1 MDMFNLRREFE
12 KKTLAEKDIN
22 PHPIK
27 QFELWFTEALESKV
41 LEPNAMTL
49 SSCWADGR
57 ISSRV
62 VLLKQVNEYGFVFF
76 TNYNSN
82 KAMQLMQNPFCALNF
97 MWHEQ
102 ERQIRIEGVAE
113 YVSPEQSDIY
123 FEHRPSESKLGAW
136 ASPQSVVIP
145 DRIYL
150 ENQILKFKKKFK
162 NGDIPRPANWGGFLI
177 KPLLIEFWQ
186 GRENRLH
193 DRIQYKLEGEKWIID
208 RLAP

>member
-1 MDMFNLRREFE
+1 MFNLRREFE
-12 KKTLAEKDIN
+12 KKTLDEKDIN
-22 PHPIK
+22 PHPMK
-27 QFELWFTEALESKV
+27 QFELWFTEALESDV
-41 LEPNAMTL
+41 LEPNAMIL

-113 YVSPEQSDIY
+113 YISPEQSDVY
-123 FEHRPSESKLGAW
+123 FEHRPADSKLGAW

-145 DRIYL
+145 DRKYL

-162 NGDIPRPANWGGFLI
+162 NGEIPRPANWGGFLV

-193 DRIQYKLEGEKWIID
+193 DRIQYKLEGEKWIIE
-208 RLAP
+208 RLGP